1 MTAVSMN
8 AQAKGL
14 QGPEAWQQL
23 ALMRQI
29 TDKNPAQVT
38 VCIYLKVHASMR
50 QPQQV
55 CQS

>member
-1 MTAVSMN
+1 MN